1 MSEVLLKTHLIIT
14 AVHEEYSIKWIG
26 KILDTKPKI
35 KNGRPIFVIIGGGGR
50 LEMNTANMKEIE
62 RCAKLITRPKGRSAV
77 TTDMAKIFIV
87 EEDGNEKLLGVVRHD
102 HIKNYAPM
110 FDKFEYI

>member
-1 MSEVLLKTHLIIT
+1 MLEVLLKTHLIVVST
-14 AVHEEYSIKWIG
+14 KEEYSIKWIG

-50 LEMNTANMKEIE
+50 LEMNTSNMKEIE
-62 RCAKLITRPKGRSAV
+62 RCAKLITRPKGRLAV

-102 HIKNYAPM
+102 HIKKYAPM
-110 FDKFEYI
+110 FDKFECI